1 MGFFRGPNIVRDG
14 LLYALD
20 ASSPTSYPGSGAI
33 WYNLASIGKANTA
46 TLSGTIDTQ
55 VSNEPF
61 YIEGDGV
68 DGEVFIPGGTDSNL
82 NFDNTDS
89 FSIESWFNLQA
100 MPSSG
105 NTTAVVAKAYR
116 CGIDIYYPTV
126 NSMVLRVGVRGPTAQ
141 NIISQTSSN
150 VELNVWYNVIFT
162 YTPSSATGVKLFLNG
177 SLNNSGTN
185 SGQDDFSNNTNY
197 TVGGNEALAGTPK
210 FSNLQTAAVRFYNR
224 ALSNAEVL
232 QNYNALKQR
241 FV

>member
-1 MGFFRGPNIVRDG
+1 MGFFRGPNIVSDG

-20 ASSPTSYPGSGAI
+20 ASSPLSYQDGAV
-33 WYNLASIGKANTA
+33 WYNIAPIGQANTA

-55 VSNEPF
+55 LTNEPK
-61 YIEGDGV
+61 YLETDGV

-89 FSIESWFNLQA
+89 FSIEAWCNLQA

-105 NTTAVVAKAYR
+105 NTTAVVAKAYK

-126 NSMVLRVGVRGPTAQ
+126 STMVFRVGVRGSSAQ
-141 NIISQTSSN
+141 SIISQTSTN
-150 VELNVWYNVIFT
+150 IELDVWNCVTFT
-162 YTPSSATGVKLFLNG
+162 YTPSSATGVKLYING
-177 SLNNSGTN
+177 SFNNSGTN

-197 TVGGNEALAGTPK
+197 TIGGNEALAGTPK
-210 FSNLQTAAVRFYNR
+210 FSNLRIAAVKFYNKT
-224 ALSNAEVL
+224 LSNSEVF
-232 QNYNALKQR
+232 QNYSALKER